1 MEEKVNLSQFTPA
14 VEAMETTLMD
24 RAKAKAEKA
33 AKEIEEKAALALKN
47 RRRSQENAN
56 AAAQR
61 TRMKKMY
68 QEKKEMHAQLGVA
81 INEMLRQFCQ
91 ELQGLLL
98 VKVDQL
104 FDRDA
109 VSRRKDQM
117 SILKETMA
125 TVTMLQKMQESLEE
139 KYNIKKEDAKE
150 NNGDNVLLFKNA
162 QKLMAKASK

>member
-1 MEEKVNLSQFTPA
+1 
-14 VEAMETTLMD
+14 
-24 RAKAKAEKA
+24 
-33 AKEIEEKAALALKN
+33 
-47 RRRSQENAN
+47 
-56 AAAQR
+56 
-61 TRMKKMY
+61 
-68 QEKKEMHAQLGVA
+68 
-81 INEMLRQFCQ
+81 MLRQFCQ

-98 VKVDQL
+98 FKVDQL

>member
-1 MEEKVNLSQFTPA
+1 
-14 VEAMETTLMD
+14 MD
-24 RAKAKAEKA
+24 RAMAKAERA
-33 AKEIEEKAALALKN
+33 AKAVEEKAALALKN
-47 RRRSQENAN
+47 RRRAQETSN
-56 AAAQR
+56 AARNRAR
-61 TRMKKMY
+61 LKKSY
-68 QEKKEMHAQLGVA
+68 EEKKEMHAQLGVA

-109 VSRRKDQM
+109 VERRKSQM

-125 TVTMLQKMQESLEE
+125 TVTMLQKMQESLED